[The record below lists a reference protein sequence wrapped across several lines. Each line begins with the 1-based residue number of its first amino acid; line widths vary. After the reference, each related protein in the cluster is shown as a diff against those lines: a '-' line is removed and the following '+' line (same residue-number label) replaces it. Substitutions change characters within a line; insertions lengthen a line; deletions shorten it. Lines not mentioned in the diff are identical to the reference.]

1 MLLLELEQC
10 YFCLYGHP
18 NKKAKV
24 LNIIEGSFPE
34 VYVIVFSSHSLGDY
48 KTIVQSRWVPDRHG
62 FIFCA
67 RV

>member
-24 LNIIEGSFPE
+24 LNTIEGSFSE
-34 VYVIVFSSHSLGDY
+34 VNGIVFSSRSLVDY
-48 KTIVQSRWVPDRHG
+48 KTMVQSRLVPD
-62 FIFCA
+62 
-67 RV
+67 

>member
-24 LNIIEGSFPE
+24 LIIIEGSFPE
-34 VYVIVFSSHSLGDY
+34 VYVIVFSSRSLGDY
-48 KTIVQSRWVPDRHG
+48 KTIMQSRLVLDQHG
-62 FIFCA
+62 LIFCA
-67 RV
+67 QV